1 MENNG
6 MTAKSRRYIAT
17 IRFYKASDPA
27 GKYTRYHPARDSRE
41 TKERQENTMKCKNM
55 MYEQQLA
62 HLPKTK
68 EQIFDTANKKLNAKR
83 CALIVH
89 DKDIRSDGTP
99 VADHI
104 HLMMAFDNARS
115 LNNVAKILGD
125 NPQQFEKWNDKAD
138 NGFSYLVHATSG
150 SQDKYQYDP
159 ADVIANFDY
168 PAFLKKTSISVATSG
183 GHHKTSDLLDCF
195 YAGAMSRKE
204 VEQSLSGSQYGKFS
218 RQLDAIE
225 HKRMVEEA
233 EKWRK
238 QKIKENAV
246 IKTLWLYGA
255 EGTGKTT
262 LAREIAEKKKD
273 PYFITGSSRDI
284 FQAYRGE
291 HSIIIDEF
299 RPNSISYDD
308 LLKITDPHGIA
319 NQIMLPSRYKD
330 KPFASDLIIITSP
343 YSPWNWY
350 DELFH
355 ITQNGSIQN
364 YKKDLTDS
372 FGQLNRRIELVIFVD
387 SDFMYAMEYDPA
399 LHEYEAID
407 GSKKPNPYSSKQR
420 QSSAVDPLEIYNTL
434 TG

>member
-1 MENNG
+1 
-6 MTAKSRRYIAT
+6 
-17 IRFYKASDPA
+17 
-27 GKYTRYHPARDSRE
+27 
-41 TKERQENTMKCKNM
+41 MKCKNM

-62 HLPKTK
+62 HLKKPK
-68 EQIFDTANKKLNAKR
+68 EDIFKIANEKLNAKR

-104 HLMMAFDNARS
+104 HMMMAFDNARS

-125 NPQQFEKWNDKAD
+125 KPQHLAKWNDKAE
-138 NGFSYLVHATSG
+138 NGFSYLVHATSS
-150 SQDKYQYDP
+150 SQDKHQYDP

-183 GHHKTSDLLDCF
+183 RHQNANDLLDCF
-195 YAGAMSRKE
+195 YAGAVTRKE
-204 VEQSLSGSQYGKFS
+204 VEQSLSGSQYGKLS
-218 RQLDAIE
+218 KQLDAIE
-225 HKRMVEEA
+225 QKRMMAEA
-233 EKWRK
+233 ETWRK

-255 EGTGKTT
+255 EGTGKTSF
-262 LAREIAEKKKD
+262 AREIAGKRKD
-273 PYFITGSSRDI
+273 SYFITGSSRDI

-299 RPNSISYDD
+299 RPHSISYDD
-308 LLKITDPHGIA
+308 LLKITDPYGIA

-355 ITQNGSIQN
+355 ITQNGSILN
-364 YKKDLTDS
+364 HKRDLPDS
-372 FGQLNRRIELVIFVD
+372 FGQLNRRIELVIFMD
-387 SDFMYAMEYDPA
+387 SDYMYAMEYNPA
-399 LHEYEAID
+399 LNEYEIID
-407 GSKKPNPYSSKQR
+407 GSKKLNPYSNRQR
-420 QSSAVDPLEIYNTL
+420 QSSAVDPLEIYNSL
-434 TG
+434 TD